1 MTNSWP
7 LPEPMR
13 GCTRCSFIELHG
25 TRGVHRTAMVGG
37 CGSLP
42 RGDGAPRAG
51 RCRPHGV
58 GGAGFGTGVHRPP
71 RHGARGGNAR
81 RDPPGRVFGPG
92 GGCDMRRRMRRSF
105 CHRRGPRRGWR
116 GRRGRGCESERD
128 PLVARCSSPTPSSPP
143 PRTVHLSR
151 QYTTL
156 AQRVC
161 AALGNP
167 APAPSDPPP
176 LRARAEEIDAGV
188 ARLAAVGIAAGTRP
202 LVVAPGARYGPAK
215 QYPPER
221 FAAAVRHI
229 HAREGEGPVI
239 VVGATGDRDAGDAVR
254 RSLPQC
260 VDLVGHTELAELI
273 GILAVARGRARERQR
288 HDASGRG
295 ARRPGRRGLRF
306 DQPSVDASDRIPS
319 GDRPRTG
326 VVFPLLCADLCAGF
340 RLHAALVAR
349 ACRRHVA
356 RPADDPGCRAGS
368 GIVPECNRRAVT
380 TRFPTPVQPR
390 LLRLSMPAVAC

>member
-1 MTNSWP
+1 MA
-7 LPEPMR
+7 R
-13 GCTRCSFIELHG
+13 VVCI
-25 TRGVHRTAMVGG
+25 
-37 CGSLP
+37 
-42 RGDGAPRAG
+42 APRWLGDALLSRGAMALLGRAG
-51 RCRPHGV
+51 V
-58 GGAGFGTGVHRPP
+58 DLTVLAGPGL
-71 RHGARGGNAR
+71 
-81 RDPPGRVFGPG
+81 GRVFADLPG
-92 GGCDMRRRMRRSF
+92 TVRVLETPSATRRARLRA
-105 CHRRGPRRGWR
+105 GWR
-116 GRRGRGCESERD
+116 LRHASPDAALVLPPSWTAAWVAWLTRARVRLGTRSAGRAVLFTD
-128 PLVARCSSPTPSSPP
+128 AIVTP
-143 PRTVHLSR
+143 PREVHLSQ

-156 AQRVC
+156 AQRLC

-273 GILAVARGRARERQR
+273 GILAVARGVLAN
-288 HDASGRG
+288 DSGTMHL
-295 ARRPGRRGLRF
+295 A
-306 DQPSVDASDRIPS
+306 
-319 GDRPRTG
+319 
-326 VVFPLLCADLCAGF
+326 
-340 RLHAALVAR
+340 AALDVPVVGVFGSTNPAWTHPIGSR
-349 ACRRHVA
+349 AA
-356 RPADDPGCRAGS
+356 
-368 GIVPECNRRAVT
+368 IVHEPVWCSPCYA
-380 TRFPTPVQPR
+380 PTCAQDFACM
-390 LLRLSMPAVAC
+390 LRLSPERVADTLLGLPTVPAAGPGPV